1 MSLVTKQVD
10 DHEMILDIHDGGISN
25 VLYRVGHRE
34 RVFMSI
40 LRNEVNKDMTVID
53 LGANIGYTTLI
64 MCKNVGDGRVYA
76 IEPDPHNIDILTKNI
91 EHNNYKDVCK
101 ITQAAID
108 KEDGNLEFWI
118 ASAPNLNSVQKTKNS
133 IRKIDVPAM
142 SLPSFIEKEMDGAY
156 PNFIKMDI
164 EGHEVSVFE
173 GALDYFTDNPRSTKI
188 LMEVHPQ
195 FYNEENNFENILT
208 EYMKIGFNCKYVV
221 STPVSQ
227 PRLFAERGYKPKHE
241 ISTDGFVRGFYDTVS
256 NEDLVEFACKQ
267 HEEGSSKKIVRSFM
281 IERESNA

>member
-25 VLYRVGHRE
+25 VLYRVGYRE

-64 MCKNVGDGRVYA
+64 MCKNVGNGRVYA

-133 IRKIDVPAM
+133 IRKIDVPAL
-142 SLPSFIEKEMDGAY
+142 SLPTFIENEMEGRY

-173 GALDYFTDNPRSTKI
+173 GALDYFANNSGSTKI

-195 FYNEENNFENILT
+195 FYNEDNDFESILA
-208 EYMKIGFNCKYVV
+208 EYMKIGFNSRYVV
-221 STPVSQ
+221 STPVPQ
-227 PRLFAERGYKPKHE
+227 PALFRDKGYEPRE
-241 ISTDGFVRGFYDTVS
+241 SIPTDGFVRGFYNNIS
-256 NEDLVEFACKQ
+256 NDDLLELACRQ
-267 HEEGSSKKIVRSFM
+267 HNEGASKKIVRSFM
-281 IERESNA
+281 IERWMA

>member
-1 MSLVTKQVD
+1 MNYQLKEVEGY
-10 DHEMILDIHDGGISN
+10 EMYLDITDRGISS
-25 VLYRVGHRE
+25 VLYYNGRRE
-34 RVFMSI
+34 QVFMSI
-40 LRNEVNKDMTVID
+40 LRDEVTEGMTVID
-53 LGANIGYTTLI
+53 LGANIGYTTLS
-64 MCKNVGDGRVYA
+64 MCNNVGLEGKVYA
-76 IEPDPHNIDILTKNI
+76 IEPDPHNVEILTKNI
-91 EHNNYKDVCK
+91 EHNRFQNISKVV
-101 ITQAAID
+101 QAAID
-108 KEDGNLEFWI
+108 KQDGNLEFWL
-118 ASAPNLNSVQKTKNS
+118 AHAPNLNSVQKTKNS

-173 GALDYFTDNPRSTKI
+173 GALDYFTDNSGSTKI

-256 NEDLVEFACKQ
+256 NEDLVEFACRQ

-281 IERESNA
+281 IER